1 MKYFRIILTA
11 ITVILCAAAGWALY
25 SVSGERLLGMD
36 SQLGYY
42 MAKYYRYAAAAAAL
56 FLLITVIVW
65 TAFFSYRRKHPQPA
79 KMKKSRKIKP
89 APAPVPVPQTAVQ
102 TAPASVQTAA
112 PVSGTAAPVQTS
124 APRAG
129 TAAPVQTSAP
139 RAGTAA
145 PANIKITPKEKT
157 APVKCPNCGAAVN
170 PGQHFCTQCGFR
182 F

>member
-89 APAPVPVPQTAVQ
+89 AA
-102 TAPASVQTAA
+102 AS
-112 PVSGTAAPVQTS
+112 
-124 APRAG
+124 
-129 TAAPVQTSAP
+129 
-139 RAGTAA
+139 
-145 PANIKITPKEKT
+145 ANTKITPKEKT